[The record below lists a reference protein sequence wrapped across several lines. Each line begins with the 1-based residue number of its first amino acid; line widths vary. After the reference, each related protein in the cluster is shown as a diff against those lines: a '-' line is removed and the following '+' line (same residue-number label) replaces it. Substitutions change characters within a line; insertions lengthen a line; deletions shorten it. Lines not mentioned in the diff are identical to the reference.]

1 MTDTGSPRR
10 RSVVGP
16 IILIAFGVLFLAMN
30 FYPGLDPWPVLARYW
45 PLILIFV
52 GLGHIWDSYRR
63 RQHPDQPTGEGLSGT
78 AIAWIALLVLFVV
91 AVVHRGSHRQ
101 YERGWHDR
109 WEWRGR
115 DFGNEMHD
123 TQAVELQGAKSV
135 SVNLDMPA
143 GMLTLGGGSSRLL
156 DADFGY
162 GDENFEKPRVDYS
175 VSGDRGQ
182 LDITQRQYGGI
193 HFGDSHD
200 DWDLRFGG
208 GVPLDI
214 RLNMGAGQNN
224 LRLNELDVRRLEI
237 HMGAGELNLDLTG
250 ERKSDLQATIEGG
263 AGQATIRLPKDVGAR
278 VYGSGGI
285 GSVNTR
291 GMTRDGDAYVNA
303 AYGKTPATI
312 EMTVHGGVG
321 EINLLAEP

>member
-1 MTDTGSPRR
+1 MAETGSTRQ

-16 IILIAFGVLFLAMN
+16 VILIALGVLFLVVN
-30 FYPGLDPWPVLARYW
+30 FYPNFYPWPVLARYW

-63 RQHPDQPTGEGLSGT
+63 RKHPDQPPSGGLSGT
-78 AIAWIALLVLFVV
+78 SIAWIVLLVLFVA
-91 AVVHRGSHRQ
+91 AVWHGGPRWQNQR
-101 YERGWHDR
+101 RWHDR
-109 WEWRGR
+109 WEWHGR
-115 DFGNEMHD
+115 DSGREMHA

-135 SVNLDMPA
+135 GVNVNMPA
-143 GMLTLGGGSSRLL
+143 GMMTLEGGSSRLL

-162 GDENFEKPRVDYS
+162 SDEDFEKPRVDYS

-182 LDITQRQYGGI
+182 LDISQQQSGAM
-193 HFGDSHD
+193 HFGDSGD
-200 DWDLRFGG
+200 DWNLRFGG

-224 LRLNELDVRRLEI
+224 LRLNELDVRSLEI
-237 HMGAGELNLDLTG
+237 RMGAGELNLDLTG
-250 ERKSDLQATIEGG
+250 ERKSNVEATIEGG
-263 AGQATIRLPKDVGAR
+263 AGRATIRLPKDVGAR
-278 VYGSGGI
+278 VYASGGI
-285 GSVNTR
+285 GAIHTR

-303 AYGKTPATI
+303 AYGKSPATI

-321 EINLLAEP
+321 EINLQAEQ